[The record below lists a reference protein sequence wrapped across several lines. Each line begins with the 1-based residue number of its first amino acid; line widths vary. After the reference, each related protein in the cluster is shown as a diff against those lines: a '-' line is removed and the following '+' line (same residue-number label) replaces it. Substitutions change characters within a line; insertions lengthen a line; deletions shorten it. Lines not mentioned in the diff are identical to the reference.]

1 MGRMRKGIFV
11 IITILSSCFI
21 VLSGMGSGDKIE
33 DWEPMNLQVAQ
44 ALGEGEMVPILKKE
58 SEAVDSPI
66 KVPNDTSNQQLP
78 EITNANNLDLS
89 TSDKGTVMNT
99 DLQKV
104 EEVDNSEASIS
115 KTASPGNSDI
125 SKINV
130 NTAGVTELMSLPGIG
145 EKKAQ
150 GILDY
155 RNEKGPFRK
164 ISDLDRV
171 KGIGAK
177 MLEKIAPYVEL

>member
-1 MGRMRKGIFV
+1 MRRMRKGILV
-11 IITILSSCFI
+11 MIIILTSGFI
-21 VLSGMGSGDKIE
+21 VLSGMGSGDEME
-33 DWEPMNLQVAQ
+33 DWEPLNLQVAQ
-44 ALGEGEMVPILKKE
+44 ALGEGETVPILKKE
-58 SEAVDSPI
+58 AQVVGSPI
-66 KVPNDTSNQQLP
+66 KVPNVTSNQQLP
-78 EITNANNLDLS
+78 EITNENNLDS
-89 TSDKGTVMNT
+89 SSSDKGTVMTT

-104 EEVDNSEASIS
+104 EEVDNSESSLS
-115 KTASPGNSDI
+115 KTATPENSDI

-171 KGIGAK
+171 KGIGSK